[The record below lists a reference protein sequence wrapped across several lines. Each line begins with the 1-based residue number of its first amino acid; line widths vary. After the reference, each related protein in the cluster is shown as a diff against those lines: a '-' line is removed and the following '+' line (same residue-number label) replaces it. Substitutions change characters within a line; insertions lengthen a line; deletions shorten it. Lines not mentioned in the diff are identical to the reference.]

1 LVSDLNAVLTLNSDV
16 METKKSSSADLES
29 RKSIFFKTGLILS
42 LVTVLMAF
50 QYQSYER
57 TIFVSDGNIS
67 DDIFIEEI
75 PITKPKPP
83 DPPPPPK
90 SMEIVPVPD
99 DQVVEDNNNLP
110 DIEANENTVVAAIDF
125 DKFTKAEV
133 EIVEDVI
140 FERPEIMPEFP
151 GGVSALFE
159 YLGRRIKYPSTAK
172 ELNIHGTVFLS
183 FVIEKDGSVTNVELV
198 RGISG
203 GCDEEAIRVVAGMP
217 NWIPGRMGTQP
228 VRVKFSLPVRFKLE

>member
-1 LVSDLNAVLTLNSDV
+1 

-50 QYQSYER
+50 QYRSYER
-57 TIFVSDGNIS
+57 TIIVSDGNIS

-99 DQVVEDNNNLP
+99 DQEVDDNDRLP
-110 DIEANENTVVAAIDF
+110 DVEATKNTVVAAINF
-125 DKFTKAEV
+125 DHYSKPEV
-133 EIVEDVI
+133 EIVEDII
-140 FERPEIMPEFP
+140 FDRPEIMPEFP

-183 FVIEKDGSVTNVELV
+183 FVIEKDGSVTNVQLV